1 MVLLFVVFNL
11 DTSFFSLKKMDTV
24 VLKVLH
30 VIELLSLS
38 EEIVHAWGKTTFILV
53 YSLVLY

>member
-30 VIELLSLS
+30 VIELLSLH
-38 EEIVHAWGKTTFILV
+38 EEIGILEKK
-53 YSLVLY
+53 LHLY

>member
-38 EEIVHAWGKTTFILV
+38 EEIVHA
-53 YSLVLY
+53 

>member
-11 DTSFFSLKKMDTV
+11 DTAFFSLKKMDTV

-38 EEIVHAWGKTTFILV
+38 EEIVHA
-53 YSLVLY
+53 